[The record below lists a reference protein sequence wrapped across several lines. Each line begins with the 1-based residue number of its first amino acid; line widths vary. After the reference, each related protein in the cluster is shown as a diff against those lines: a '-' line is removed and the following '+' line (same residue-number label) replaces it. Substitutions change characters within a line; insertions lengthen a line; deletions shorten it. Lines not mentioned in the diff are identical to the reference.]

1 MKKWIVCLA
10 VLSVACSKEAT
21 DPGVSPVPQT
31 KQIASFD
38 LLQDKFLTPSCATS
52 GCHLSEKD
60 GSFAQH
66 RLVLAKG
73 LAYGN
78 LVGAPS
84 VNSAALAKSMP
95 RVKKFASNESLFYH
109 KLNWDLSHHGLANYG
124 APMPLGGK
132 PITKGQLAFVQKWID
147 AGAPSAGEVVDP
159 AVLDDTTPSYAEDA
173 NFSPLPSPAE
183 EGKSGVQ
190 LKVERFVVP
199 PNFERE
205 LFVRRPLNNPA
216 PIYVSRIKLKSRA
229 NSHHMVIYD
238 FRNKSLLPKSDE
250 TRDLRNL
257 DNSLNIL
264 TFLQMSNHIFL
275 GGGTDPNSDYTFPAG
290 MALQL
295 PVNASVDLNPH
306 YFNKTKENLFGENYV
321 NLYTVPAD
329 QVKKIVQ
336 MIDFGVTNFTL
347 PAKQTTTITRDFKFD
362 TDVAVVSLTS
372 HYHEKGKLF
381 QIKIMGG
388 SRNGEVIYE
397 NSDWAHPKVIN
408 YDSPILLQADQGLTS
423 VVTYVNDTAKDISF
437 GLTSEDEMNIIFG
450 YYYTR

>member
-1 MKKWIVCLA
+1 MKKWMVCLA
-10 VLSVACSKEAT
+10 VLCIACSKEAT

-38 LLQDKFLTPSCATS
+38 LVQDKFLTPSCATS

-66 RLVLAKG
+66 GLVLAKG

-84 VNSAALAKSMP
+84 LNSAALAKSMP
-95 RVKKFASNESLFYH
+95 RVKKFASNESLLYH

-159 AVLDDTTPSYAEDA
+159 TVLDDATPSYVEDA

-205 LFVRRPLNNPA
+205 LFVRRPINNPA

-238 FRNKSLLPKSDE
+238 FRNKSQLPKSDE
-250 TRDLRNL
+250 TRELRNL

-306 YFNKTKENLFGENYV
+306 YFNKTNDNLYGENYV

-329 QVKKIVQ
+329 QVKKVVQ

-362 TDVAVVSLTS
+362 TNVAVVSLTS
-372 HYHEKGKLF
+372 HYHAKGKLF
-381 QIKIMGG
+381 QIKIM
-388 SRNGEVIYE
+388 
-397 NSDWAHPKVIN
+397 
-408 YDSPILLQADQGLTS
+408 
-423 VVTYVNDTAKDISF
+423 
-437 GLTSEDEMNIIFG
+437 
-450 YYYTR
+450 

>member
-66 RLVLAKG
+66 GLVLAKG

-109 KLNWDLSHHGLANYG
+109 KLNWDLSHYGLANYG

-147 AGAPSAGEVVDP
+147 AGAPAAGEVVDP

-173 NFSPLPSPAE
+173 NFSPLSTPAE

-275 GGGTDPNSDYTFPAG
+275 GGGTDPNSDYMFPAG

-408 YDSPILLQADQGLTS
+408 YDSPILLQAGQGLTS

-450 YYYTR
+450 YYYAR

>member
-1 MKKWIVCLA
+1 MKKWILFLV
-10 VLSVACSKEAT
+10 VLSFACSKEAT

-38 LLQDKFLTPSCATS
+38 LMQDKFLTPSCATS

-66 RLVLAKG
+66 GLVLAKG
-73 LAYGN
+73 SAYAN

-84 VNSAALAKSMP
+84 FNAAALAKSMP
-95 RVKKFASNESLFYH
+95 RVKKFASNESLLYH

-159 AVLDDTTPSYAEDA
+159 TVLDDTTPSYVEDA
-173 NFSPLPSPAE
+173 NFSPLASPAE

-205 LFVRRPLNNPA
+205 LFVRRPINNPA

-238 FRNKSLLPKSDE
+238 FRNKALVPKSDE

-290 MALQL
+290 VALQL
-295 PVNASVDLNPH
+295 PANASVDLNPH
-306 YFNKTKENLFGENYV
+306 YFNKTKDNLFGENYV

-362 TDVAVVSLTS
+362 TNVAVVSLTS

-388 SRNGEVIYE
+388 ARNGEIIYE

-408 YDSPILLQADQGLTS
+408 YESPILLQAGEGLTS

-437 GLTSEDEMNIIFG
+437 GLTSEDEMDIIFG
-450 YYYTR
+450 YYYAR